1 MIVKNSLYMSITSAP
16 ASNLKWGR
24 QEKSLK
30 CRPPW
35 LGDEENFG
43 IPDAL
48 KQYLVY
54 FQILITQ

>member
-1 MIVKNSLYMSITSAP
+1 MGPGV
-16 ASNLKWGR
+16 
-24 QEKSLK
+24 QF
-30 CRPPW
+30 RPPW